1 MVLKITTGVKK
12 TKKKNTKKKLSIAL
26 SLVLSFAIIIIILKF
41 TIDKDTFTYLSQE
54 KIQYEFFIA
63 AIGLSILYW
72 FIWALRLK
80 ILSSALDHHVKIS
93 LWEHIKIIIATLFIA
108 GITPSSAGGE
118 PIRIH
123 LLHKKG
129 MNTGGATAA
138 VMTERLLD
146 AIFILGCVPFA
157 FFIYKDLIEIEAV
170 KIGLYLGIAFFIS
183 LILIFIYAIKNPQKL
198 KSFLIFM
205 AKKAHRFIPTTK
217 WKKETHLIE
226 KITHEVDNFHQSM
239 LFFRKERKKEF
250 LMGGMVTIVFWST
263 GFLVPS
269 MLLMGMGLQPFLL
282 ESYCAQVL
290 LVICILI
297 PTTPGSSG
305 VAEASTAVLYAPL
318 INQSLL
324 GVFILLF
331 RFITYHLNLLVGGL
345 FLYKIFK

>member
-1 MVLKITTGVKK
+1 MKK
-12 TKKKNTKKKLSIAL
+12 TEKKNSKRKISIAL
-26 SLVLSFAIIIIILKF
+26 SLLFSFAIIFIILKF
-41 TIDKDTFTYLSQE
+41 TIDKDTFTLLSQE
-54 KIQYEFFIA
+54 KIQYKFFIA
-63 AIGLSILYW
+63 AVCLSILYW
-72 FIWALRLK
+72 VIWAVRLK
-80 ILSSALDHHVKIS
+80 ILSSALDNKINIS
-93 LWEHIKIIIATLFIA
+93 LWEHIKIITASLFIA

-123 LLHKKG
+123 LLHKNG
-129 MNTGGATAA
+129 MSTGGATAA

-146 AIFILGCVPFA
+146 AIFILVCVPFA
-157 FFIYKDLIEIEAV
+157 FFVYKDLIEVNAV
-170 KIGLYLGIAFFIS
+170 KIGLYLGIAFFIA

-198 KSFLIFM
+198 KVFLIFI

-226 KITHEVDNFHQSM
+226 KITNEVDNFHQSM

-250 LMGGMVTIVFWST
+250 FTGGIVTILFWST

-269 MLLMGMGLQPFLL
+269 MLLLGMGLKPFIL

-305 VAEASTAVLYAPL
+305 VAEASTAFLYAPL

-324 GVFILLF
+324 GIFILLF
-331 RFITYHLNLLVGGL
+331 RFITFHLNLLVGGL